1 MLQKEHKVMRIG
13 FVGIGKLGKPVAT
26 VMALKDHDVMC
37 YDVNPNN
44 MNKEFTEIEADD
56 NGNPNGFKDMLA
68 KADLKFG
75 SLQDVITHGEIIFT
89 AIQTPHAE
97 QYGGH
102 VRVPKDAVDF
112 DYSYLIDCIKNINAC
127 EINEPKVVV
136 IISTVLPTTIRE
148 KILPLITNPNIK
160 IVYNPYFIAM
170 STVVP
175 DFLHPEFVLIGVDDP
190 MAAAKL
196 CDFYNTLYSEP
207 SDMCWSGDLTLI
219 DKKTT
224 YACMTIE
231 EAELVK
237 VAYNFFISSKINYAN
252 FLMEICHKL
261 KNMNVDV
268 ITNTLAKATKRII
281 SNKYMTGGMGDGG
294 NCHPR
299 DAIAMRYLSQKIG
312 MDYDFSGMIMQT
324 REKQTEWLANLIK
337 EQSEKTKLPI
347 VILGKAFKEN
357 MALTGGSPAILLS
370 NLLQEAAIPHTHYD
384 PLVDKDKSFKLIP
397 AVYFIATKHNIFK
410 NYLFPEGCVILDP
423 FRYLKHLAHCPK
435 LTYIPIG
442 DSTNENP

>member
-1 MLQKEHKVMRIG
+1 MKVG

-26 VMALKDHDVMC
+26 VMALKGHDVMC

-56 NGNPNGFKDMLA
+56 KGNPNGFKDMLA

-75 SLQDVITHGEIIFT
+75 SLQEVITHGEIIFT
-89 AIQTPHAE
+89 AIQTPHAP
-97 QYGGH
+97 QYEGH

-112 DYSYLIDCIKNINAC
+112 DYSYLIDCVKQINAC
-127 EINEPKVVV
+127 EINEPKVIV
-136 IISTVLPTTIRE
+136 IISTVLPTTVRE
-148 KILPLITNPNIK
+148 KILPLITNSNIK
-160 IVYNPYFIAM
+160 IVYNPFFIAM

-175 DFLHPEFVLIGVDDP
+175 DFLNPEFVLIGVHDEW
-190 MAAAKL
+190 AKNKL
-196 CDFYNTLYSEP
+196 CEFYDTIYSKP
-207 SDMCWSGDLTLI
+207 SDLCWSGEPNLI
-219 DKKTT
+219 DRTT
-224 YACMTIE
+224 IYACMTIE

-252 FLMEICHKL
+252 FLMQICHKL
-261 KNMNVDV
+261 ENMNVDV
-268 ITNTLAKATKRII
+268 ITDTLAKATKRII

-324 REKQTEWLANLIK
+324 REKQTEWLASLIK
-337 EQSEKTKLPI
+337 EQAEKTKLPI

-370 NLLQEAAIPHTHYD
+370 NILTEMGITHAQYD
-384 PLVDKDKSFKLIP
+384 PLTGKGDVNMLNTLFTYNNTMQLRP
-397 AVYFIATKHNIFK
+397 AIYFIATKHDIFK
-410 NYLFPEGCVILDP
+410 TYEFPSRSVILDP
-423 FRYLKHLAHCPK
+423 FRYLTHLRNK
-435 LTYIPIG
+435 SNLIYIPIG
-442 DSTNENP
+442 G